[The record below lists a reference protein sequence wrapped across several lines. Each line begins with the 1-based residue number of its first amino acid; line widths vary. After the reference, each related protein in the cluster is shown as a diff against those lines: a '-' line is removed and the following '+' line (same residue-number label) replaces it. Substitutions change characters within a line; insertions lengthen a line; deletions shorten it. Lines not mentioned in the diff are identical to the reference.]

1 MRATHL
7 KKPNLSDSNLKV
19 LSITASNDKVLQWDN
34 YEKAKK
40 RLPDDTEYLTIVG
53 GNHSGFGDYGK
64 QTKDGKAT
72 ISQTEQESQITLG
85 ITDFID

>member
-1 MRATHL
+1 
-7 KKPNLSDSNLKV
+7 
-19 LSITASNDKVLQWDN
+19 
-34 YEKAKK
+34 
-40 RLPDDTEYLTIVG
+40 LTIVG